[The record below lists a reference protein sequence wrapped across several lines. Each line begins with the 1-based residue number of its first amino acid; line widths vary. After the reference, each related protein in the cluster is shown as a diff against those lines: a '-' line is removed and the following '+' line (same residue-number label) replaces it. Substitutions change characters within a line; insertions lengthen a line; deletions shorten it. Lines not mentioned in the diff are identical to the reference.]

1 MPGQAYQVRHDGF
14 RNLVAR
20 LIACK
25 VVFHIMKSRFIKI
38 GNQQGLSLVE
48 LVASLVIAGILAVA
62 LSTIVVTAMDG
73 YLFSQ
78 NSADVS
84 QKGQLAL
91 ARMRNELLNATAVS
105 TATGSKIVFTN
116 PDGTYEL
123 EKTGSVITLKRTSGT
138 PVGPKILVDN
148 ILVNYGGTDQLF
160 TYLKVPSSG
169 TWSAGEDIALLY
181 AIDITLKFDDNST
194 VFNTTVNPR
203 ANRLRVAPRML

>member
-1 MPGQAYQVRHDGF
+1 
-14 RNLVAR
+14 
-20 LIACK
+20 
-25 VVFHIMKSRFIKI
+25 MKSRFIKI
-38 GNQQGLSLVE
+38 GNQQGFSLVE

-62 LSTIVVTAMDG
+62 LSTIVVVAMDG
-73 YLFSQ
+73 YIFSQ

-91 ARMRNELLNATAVS
+91 ARMRSELLNATAVS
-105 TATGSKIVFTN
+105 TTTASKIVFTN

-123 EKTGSVITLKRTSGT
+123 EKTNGLITLRRTSA
-138 PVGPKILVDN
+138 PAVGPKTLVDN
-148 ILVNYGGTDQLF
+148 ILVNYGTDTDPLF
-160 TYLKVPSSG
+160 IYQKVPLSG

-181 AIDITLKFDDNST
+181 AIDIILKFDDNST

>member
-14 RNLVAR
+14 RHLVAR

-105 TATGSKIVFTN
+105 TATASKIVFTN

-123 EKTGSVITLKRTSGT
+123 EKTGGIITLRRTSAPAVT
-138 PVGPKILVDN
+138 PKTLVDN
-148 ILVNYGGTDQLF
+148 ILVNYGTDQLF
-160 TYLKVPSSG
+160 IYQKVSG
-169 TWSAGEDIALLY
+169 SWVAGEDIALLY

>member
-14 RNLVAR
+14 RHLVAR

-25 VVFHIMKSRFIKI
+25 VVFYIMINRLIKLE
-38 GNQQGLSLVE
+38 NQQGLSLVE

-105 TATGSKIVFTN
+105 EAAADKIVFTN
-116 PDGTYEL
+116 ADGTYEL
-123 EKTGSVITLKRTSGT
+123 EKTGGIITLRRTSAPAVT
-138 PVGPKILVDN
+138 PKTLVDN
-148 ILVNYGGTDQLF
+148 ILVNYGTDQLF
-160 TYLKVPSSG
+160 IYQKESG
-169 TWSAGEDIALLY
+169 SWSAGEDIALLY
-181 AIDITLKFDDNST
+181 AIDIILKFDDNST

>member
-1 MPGQAYQVRHDGF
+1 
-14 RNLVAR
+14 
-20 LIACK
+20 
-25 VVFHIMKSRFIKI
+25 MKSRFIKI
-38 GNQQGLSLVE
+38 GNQHGLSLVE

-73 YLFSQ
+73 YIFSQ
-78 NSADVS
+78 NSADVA

-91 ARMRNELLNATAVS
+91 ARMRSELLNATAVS

-123 EKTGSVITLKRTSGT
+123 EKTGSVITLRRTSA
-138 PVGPKILVDN
+138 PAVAPKTLVDN
-148 ILVNYGGTDQLF
+148 ILVNYGADQLF
-160 TYLKVPSSG
+160 IYQKVPLSG

-203 ANRLRVAPRML
+203 GNRLRVAPRML

>member
-1 MPGQAYQVRHDGF
+1 MTNRG
-14 RNLVAR
+14 
-20 LIACK
+20 IE
-25 VVFHIMKSRFIKI
+25 I
-38 GNQQGLSLVE
+38 GNQRGFSLVE

-62 LSTIVVTAMDG
+62 LTTVVVTAMDG
-73 YLFSQ
+73 YVFTQ

-105 TATGSKIVFTN
+105 TATASKIVFTN

-123 EKTGSVITLKRTSGT
+123 EKTGGVITLRRTST
-138 PVGPKILVDN
+138 PGVTAKTLVDN
-148 ILVNYGGTDQLF
+148 ILVNYGTDQLLI
-160 TYLKVPSSG
+160 YQKVSG
-169 TWSAGEDIALLY
+169 SWSAVEDIALLY
-181 AIDITLKFDDNST
+181 AIDITLKFDDNTT

>member
-1 MPGQAYQVRHDGF
+1 MVYTFSKTSNELGF
-14 RNLVAR
+14 
-20 LIACK
+20 
-25 VVFHIMKSRFIKI
+25 
-38 GNQQGLSLVE
+38 SLLE

-73 YLFSQ
+73 YIFSQ

-91 ARMRNELLNATAVS
+91 ARMRSELLNVTAVS

-123 EKTGSVITLKRTSGT
+123 EKTSGLITLRRTSAPAVT
-138 PVGPKILVDN
+138 PKTLVDN
-148 ILVNYGGTDQLF
+148 ILVNYGTDQLF
-160 TYLKVPSSG
+160 SYLKVPSTG
-169 TWSAGEDIALLY
+169 AWSAGEDIALLY
-181 AIDITLKFDDNST
+181 AIDIIIKFDDNST

>member
-1 MPGQAYQVRHDGF
+1 MTNRV
-14 RNLVAR
+14 
-20 LIACK
+20 
-25 VVFHIMKSRFIKI
+25 IKI
-38 GNQQGLSLVE
+38 RNQRGLSLVE

-73 YLFSQ
+73 YIFSQ
-78 NSADVS
+78 NSADVT

-91 ARMRNELLNATAVS
+91 ARMRSELLNATAVS

-123 EKTGSVITLKRTSGT
+123 EKTGSVITLRRTSA
-138 PVGPKILVDN
+138 PAVAPKTLVDN
-148 ILVNYGGTDQLF
+148 ILVNYGSDQLF
-160 TYLKVPSSG
+160 IYQKVPLSG